1 VHCLDGGNKSA
12 TFLSILYI
20 VEEMDTI
27 SGVSVPGTQGWP
39 DICTKLGHL
48 MLQRKGVVRDKQYLK
63 LVYECL
69 LYYMQDN
76 LMKQGILNTG
86 NTSVL
91 VNKKGHSRH
100 PSHDFVGISIATLK
114 DQLIKVDPA
123 NVDVKLEKP
132 ADDTFTTADDSVTNE
147 NQAVTSPVPSQLSE
161 AAPHTGP
168 SASPAFSQISEAAPH
183 ASTSASLLKNIPDDL
198 TKLADLN
205 IMEAEARKPKKI
217 TKDDF
222 LNPTRQVGKVDESD
236 PLSQLDPLW
245 SLK

>member
-100 PSHDFVGISIATLK
+100 PSHDFVGSSVTTLK
-114 DQLIKVDPA
+114 EQLIKVDPA
-123 NVDVKLEKP
+123 KVDDKLEKR
-132 ADDTFTTADDSVTNE
+132 AGDTFTTAYDSVTDE
-147 NQAVTSPVPSQLSE
+147 NQSMASPVPSQPCE
-161 AAPHTGP
+161 AAPQDVP
-168 SASPAFSQISEAAPH
+168 SASPAPSKLSEAAPH

-198 TKLADLN
+198 TKLADIN
-205 IMEAEARKPKKI
+205 ITEADAKKQKKI
-217 TKDDF
+217 SKYDF

>member
-1 VHCLDGGNKSA
+1 MVGWPGPDLPLSPACLLDTATATLAFRRQRRVASRPVLVHCLDGGNKSA
-12 TFLSILYI
+12 TFLSILYM
-20 VEEMDTI
+20 VEELDSL

-86 NTSVL
+86 NTSML

-100 PSHDFVGISIATLK
+100 PSHDFVGSSVATLK
-114 DQLIKVDPA
+114 EQLIKVDLA
-123 NVDVKLEKP
+123 KVNDKLEKP
-132 ADDTFTTADDSVTNE
+132 ADDSLTTADDSVTNE
-147 NQAVTSPVPSQLSE
+147 NE
-161 AAPHTGP
+161 
-168 SASPAFSQISEAAPH
+168 

-198 TKLADLN
+198 TK
-205 IMEAEARKPKKI
+205 
-217 TKDDF
+217 
-222 LNPTRQVGKVDESD
+222 
-236 PLSQLDPLW
+236 
-245 SLK
+245 